1 MPHAMAH
8 KRHTVMGLPAA
19 RGSGCKHSCGS
30 ILKYEAYL
38 YIHTQLPSGGLVALR
53 MKVADGQIL
62 RCHQNR
68 RARSACGIQTYRG
81 R

>member
-1 MPHAMAH
+1 MSL
-8 KRHTVMGLPAA
+8 RNG
-19 RGSGCKHSCGS
+19 KHSVTRSSSCKDSCPS

-53 MKVADGQIL
+53 IKVADGQIL
-62 RCHQNR
+62 QCHQNR
-68 RARSACGIQTYRG
+68 RTRSACGMQAYRG